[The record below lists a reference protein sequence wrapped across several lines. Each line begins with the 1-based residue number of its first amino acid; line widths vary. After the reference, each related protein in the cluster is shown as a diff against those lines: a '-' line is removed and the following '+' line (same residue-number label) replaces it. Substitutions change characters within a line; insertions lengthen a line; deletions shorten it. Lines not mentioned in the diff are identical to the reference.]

1 MGLLIWIRLR
11 SCCAMVPQAFRP
23 ALLQLEALGSPIN
36 SESEINVNLDGEPLV
51 FKRFQVE
58 VRKRLLP
65 VRLGE
70 SELLS
75 ADQRG

>member
-1 MGLLIWIRLR
+1 LRDGAAGIQASLVTTRSAWI
-11 SCCAMVPQAFRP
+11 AY
-23 ALLQLEALGSPIN
+23 E

-51 FKRFQVE
+51 FKRFQVK